1 MDDRVADYIA
11 GLFAR
16 EDHVLRAL
24 REEADRM
31 GLPPIAVPPETARFL
46 QVLVRSIGARHVLEV
61 GTLGGYSAI
70 CMARAMGAEGR
81 VLSLDIDQRHAEF
94 ARRHI
99 DRAGLAGRVEVR
111 VGPALALL
119 PALDREQFDAVFLDA
134 DKEPLPT
141 YLGWALRLVRR
152 GGLIIADNALRG
164 GRVLDALAT
173 DADTAGVREFN
184 RRFAGEPRITGVIVP
199 IGDGVAVG
207 VVDGEAE
214 GSG

>member
-16 EDHVLRAL
+16 EDDVLRVL

-31 GLPPIAVPPETARFL
+31 GIPPIAVPPETARFL
-46 QVLVRSIGARHVLEV
+46 QVLVRSIGAHRVLEV

-70 CMARAMGAEGR
+70 CMARAMGLEGH
-81 VLSLDIDQRHAEF
+81 VLSLEIDQRHAEF

-99 DRAGLAGRVEVR
+99 ARAGLDTQVDVR

-119 PALDREQFDAVFLDA
+119 PALDGERFDVVFLDA

-141 YLGWALRLVRR
+141 YLDWALRLVRP

-164 GRVLDALAT
+164 GRVLDASIT
-173 DADTAGVREFN
+173 DPDTAGVREFN
-184 RRFAGEPRITGVIVP
+184 RRFATEPRITGVIVP

-207 VVDGEAE
+207 VVE
-214 GSG
+214 